1 MTYWLSIASDFLNM
15 ADVGLDDDNDFSNMS
30 FSQFIGH
37 PDYSDD
43 AERGSSL
50 GLGSFERVGDGLSE
64 LGDGSV
70 ADSELQESLKRSLQ
84 QDDDSLEHKRVALI
98 PKYPP
103 RVVGESSDAVFDAVV
118 STSKSLIPLQ
128 PWEHGVFGYICGN
141 CDIVPAPDFPK
152 LEQPLD
158 LAPPPQM
165 DTEDP
170 TIVATDREPVFSHA
184 VKLRARWTSYSDED
198 ARLHVLMRWRAALY
212 HNLEG
217 SDTGR
222 MLRDNDPST
231 HLDILSEIFE
241 GKSTNT
247 LAKRVNSLL
256 HYLNYWR
263 FTDEETTDFLP
274 FSSVLVYGYLKHLR
288 VNNRLS
294 AAKDFLQSTKFC
306 EHVLGLKSVDSL
318 SRPWISG
325 IAKAAYSYT
334 KPKKESRPLTVKEII
349 QLETFLIKG
358 SCHHLDRYACG
369 IFLCMLYGRARV
381 SDLRSVSNITL
392 DFCNDSGDR
401 TGYIEIR
408 TTDYKNSRISRAT
421 GKPYIILV
429 PVYGLCGESWGRAF
443 VKAAAANGVDLE
455 SLIGPMLLCPDAS
468 GQLTHRYPSSNE
480 VTNWV
485 NGILNRLIHDRQPGF
500 TSHGLKATMLSW
512 ASKAGVDEY
521 DRHVLGGHSMKGRQV
536 AATYARDILTGP
548 VKKLEEVIASVRHG
562 NFLPDSTRANMFPRS
577 SGVSSGSKPVE
588 THLASTTS
596 GSVLV
601 DTNSVV
607 DGANVPGPVEDQEKT
622 VEVESGGENDDSSSS
637 SSTTSESEPDD
648 VVAEECMSKSPHQIL
663 LAKFHWKDNC
673 NIYKHVRTKKLH
685 LQSEGSETGTFLCGR
700 HISDDYSPFSGTIA
714 CESWKCKQCDSC
726 RPLHDV
732 GSMISHLDR
741 MQAKRALDR

>member
-1 MTYWLSIASDFLNM
+1 M
-15 ADVGLDDDNDFSNMS
+15 
-30 FSQFIGH
+30 
-37 PDYSDD
+37 
-43 AERGSSL
+43 
-50 GLGSFERVGDGLSE
+50 
-64 LGDGSV
+64 
-70 ADSELQESLKRSLQ
+70 
-84 QDDDSLEHKRVALI
+84 
-98 PKYPP
+98 
-103 RVVGESSDAVFDAVV
+103 
-118 STSKSLIPLQ
+118 
-128 PWEHGVFGYICGN
+128 
-141 CDIVPAPDFPK
+141 
-152 LEQPLD
+152 
-158 LAPPPQM
+158 
-165 DTEDP
+165 
-170 TIVATDREPVFSHA
+170 
-184 VKLRARWTSYSDED
+184 
-198 ARLHVLMRWRAALY
+198 
-212 HNLEG
+212 
-217 SDTGR
+217 
-222 MLRDNDPST
+222 
-231 HLDILSEIFE
+231 
-241 GKSTNT
+241 
-247 LAKRVNSLL
+247 NSLL

-274 FSSVLVYGYLKHLR
+274 FASGLVYGYLKHLR

-318 SRPWISG
+318 ARPWISG

-381 SDLRSVSNITL
+381 SDLRNVSNITL
-392 DFCNDSGDR
+392 DFCNDTGDR

-588 THLASTTS
+588 MHLASTTS

-601 DTNSVV
+601 DTNSVA

-622 VEVESGGENDDSSSS
+622 VEAESGGENDDSSSS
-637 SSTTSESEPDD
+637 SSSTSESEPDD
-648 VVAEECMSKSPHQIL
+648 VVAEECMSKSPHQIP

-685 LQSEGSETGTFLCGR
+685 LQAEGSETGTFLCGR

-741 MQAKRALDR
+741 MRAKRAFDRWRKRIEFHVSVWMHSEIDRVHAHDSLLFLQHVWDMLCWVIVG